1 MPYPH
6 EHSARLRDP
15 GEFTKLWRE
24 TANRWRGH
32 TLPAGVSIII
42 GETKT
47 DGAIHTQSIR
57 FDLNAWTLAQ
67 VKEWLGRAGVRD
79 YQLHPATAPG
89 DRRHRSA
96 EQFARNR
103 LAEEHRRRRRAD
115 ECRVTYHRDRE
126 EWRFTADASGDLW
139 VEGMAVPY
147 NVQSSDLGGF
157 VEVIAPGAFDESL
170 ADGHDLRV
178 DIEHDERLL
187 LARSSKGSG
196 VFSSKPDGLYVRFRL
211 PNTTLGRDTAEN
223 IQNGNLDGLSIS
235 FLQGAQTRWDYQG
248 RQQVRVIE
256 RATLTGATI
265 TAFPAYAATA
275 NTVRLV
281 GTPGLTRSRDPEIDL
296 LRRRLDVGEAEMEL
310 FPRTFVNGE
319 TDLLRRRLQ
328 LAEVELDLLPC

>member
-1 MPYPH
+1 MPYPY
-6 EHSARLRDP
+6 EHSARLRNP
-15 GEFTKLWRE
+15 GDFSQLWRS
-24 TANRWRGH
+24 TPVKWRGNE
-32 TLPAGVSIII
+32 LPG
-42 GETKT
+42 
-47 DGAIHTQSIR
+47 GASLILGKLKSDESVHTQSVR
-57 FDLNAWTLAQ
+57 FDVDRWTVVQAKQ
-67 VKEWLGRAGVRD
+67 WLDAASVTGYV
-79 YQLHPATAPG
+79 LHPATAPG